1 MKLSCQIIVFC
12 AITANMSCAATPN
25 TLQKREAAVLLN
37 ADKSNIRESIRIFV
51 RQDAGRFVIAD
62 PDSLAYSSDMV
73 VHRRASDFQSQS
85 RTLPPA
91 NLDYRLVTDG
101 TSQTMGPLESSI
113 HPLTRTVAPSRLSG
127 SSPSF
132 SKRLRSRFAI
142 AIVKSVL

>member
-101 TSQTMGPLESSI
+101 TKCWLVRHESGLDSPI
-113 HPLTRTVAPSRLSG
+113 AAEQLLPETAQCAVYRPSPG
-127 SSPSF
+127 
-132 SKRLRSRFAI
+132 
-142 AIVKSVL
+142 

>member
-101 TSQTMGPLESSI
+101 TQCWLVRHESGLDSLI
-113 HPLTRTVAPSRLSG
+113 AAEQLLPETAQCAVYRPSPG
-127 SSPSF
+127 
-132 SKRLRSRFAI
+132 
-142 AIVKSVL
+142 

>member
-12 AITANMSCAATPN
+12 AITANISCAATPN

-37 ADKSNIRESIRIFV
+37 ADKSNIREAIRIFV

-101 TSQTMGPLESSI
+101 TQCWLVRHESGLDSPI
-113 HPLTRTVAPSRLSG
+113 AAEQLLPETAQCAVYRPSPG
-127 SSPSF
+127 
-132 SKRLRSRFAI
+132 
-142 AIVKSVL
+142 